1 MQIRRDGTWVHEG
14 KPIRRPAM
22 VQLFASVLK
31 KEGDDFFLVTPVEKV
46 GIQVEDCPFL
56 ITEMDVE
63 ESDGQQL
70 LRFSTNTDE
79 QVIADSKHV
88 LEVSTDAETGEPHP
102 MVHIRSGL
110 NGLIVRSVFYRL
122 VELAQINPENELEQG
137 VFSSGIFFPIFS
149 QP

>member
-31 KEGDDFFLVTPVEKV
+31 KEGDNFFLVTPVEKV

-56 ITEMDVE
+56 IIAMEVE
-63 ESDGQQL
+63 HTKGHQN
-70 LRFSTNTDE
+70 LRFTTNTEE
-79 QVIADSKHV
+79 QVVADEEHPLRVQTNS
-88 LEVSTDAETGEPHP
+88 ANGEPHP
-102 MVHIRSGL
+102 TVHIRGGL

-122 VELAQINPENELEQG
+122 VELAETEPAGGQQG
-137 VFSSGIFFPIFS
+137 VFSAGMFFPF
-149 QP
+149 PNTG